1 MTTVVKISDDDK
13 IAIPRRL
20 MELLNLSDGDQVKPV
35 VDGGTLRLEPVESFL
50 GLKGSL
56 ADDEAFDRA
65 IEEIQSEWQEWK

>member
-1 MTTVVKISDDDK
+1 MTTIVKIADDDK

-20 MELLNLSDGDQVKPV
+20 MELLHLSEGDRVNPV
-35 VDGGTLRLEPVESFL
+35 VDGGALRLEPVDNFL

-65 IEEIQSEWQEWK
+65 IEEIQSDWREWK